1 MKHRF
6 RKILLGLVLGMGVLV
21 GSPMLPEEIE
31 ELMCSMSQ
39 TQIEYVIR
47 GEGDDIIRKLLGQG
61 D

>member
-31 ELMCSMSQ
+31 ELMCALSQ